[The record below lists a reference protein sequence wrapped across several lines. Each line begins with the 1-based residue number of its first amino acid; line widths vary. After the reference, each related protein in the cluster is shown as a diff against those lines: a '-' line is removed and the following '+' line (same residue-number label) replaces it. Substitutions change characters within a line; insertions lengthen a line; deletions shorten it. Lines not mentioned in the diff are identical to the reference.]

1 MPIALRYIA
10 YALPQTF
17 ACEAMRGILLR
28 GWYLITQPAVYEIT
42 QPPLFVYRL
51 GYYIYACMERFYCY
65 SCLDYCY
72 LCHIQKTCD
81 ERIMKISTDFY
92 YEIFRPYVLYTKVVF
107 I

>member
-42 QPPLFVYRL
+42 QPFVCLQVGVLHICLYGEDL
-51 GYYIYACMERFYCY
+51 LLLLPGLLLLMPY
-65 SCLDYCY
+65 SKNL
-72 LCHIQKTCD
+72 
-81 ERIMKISTDFY
+81 
-92 YEIFRPYVLYTKVVF
+92 
-107 I
+107 